1 MGSSSELTPSNSEY
15 DTTMSRV
22 EEIGEFNLIR
32 RLTSISSSGTSPPVM
47 TGVGDD
53 AAVYRP
59 KPGMAQVV
67 TTDALIEGYHFDF
80 DFYRMD
86 HIGYKAMV
94 VNLSDIAAMNAQP
107 ILATV
112 ALGIPRSFSTD
123 DLESLYR
130 GLTDAASK
138 YGVQIVG
145 GDTTRSPVLLLSI
158 TIIGEAPVPSLVYR
172 NGASPG
178 DSICVSGNLGDAAAG
193 LDLLRNHTESHT
205 LEPNVWD
212 ALTTRHLMPTPRL
225 DLVLEW
231 AQKEVRPS
239 ALIDISDGLANEVH
253 HICAASRCGAILWES
268 KLPLSPELRAGAPKS
283 RTPVDYALNGG
294 DDYELLFTAPSE
306 ILEQM
311 PSGSFTPIGVVTTK
325 DVLIHREDGTL
336 ESLKPEGHDHFR
348 AI

>member
-1 MGSSSELTPSNSEY
+1 
-15 DTTMSRV
+15 MSLI

-32 RLTSISSSGTSPPVM
+32 RLASISSPGTKPPVI

-53 AAVYRP
+53 AAVYHP
-59 KPGMAQVV
+59 KPGMVQVV

-86 HIGYKAMV
+86 HVGYKAMV

-112 ALGIPRSFSTD
+112 ALGIPGSFSTE

-130 GLTDAASK
+130 GLTNAASK
-138 YGVQIVG
+138 YSVQIIG
-145 GDTTRSPVLLLSI
+145 GDTTRSPVLVLSI
-158 TIIGEAPVPSLVYR
+158 TIIGEATESNLAYR

-193 LDLLRNHTESHT
+193 LDLLRSRTEPNT
-205 LEPNVWD
+205 LEPKVWKV
-212 ALTTRHLMPTPRL
+212 LTTRHLMPTPRL
-225 DLVLEW
+225 DLVHEW
-231 AQKEVRPS
+231 AQKEVHPS

-253 HICAASRCGAILWES
+253 HICAASSCGAVLWES
-268 KLPLSPELRAGAPKS
+268 KLPLSQELRAGAPKP

-311 PSGSFTPIGVVTTK
+311 SSDSFITIGVVTKK
-325 DVLIHREDGTL
+325 DILIHREDGTL
-336 ESLKPEGHDHFR
+336 EPLKPEGHDHFR
-348 AI
+348 AA